1 MANKT
6 SIFLNIIQNSSDFQ
20 LNDAKD
26 SPIFKRGLFSKT
38 LDPIKENP
46 ENIENYRSVTIK
58 CLQPNCK

>member
-6 SIFLNIIQNSSDFQ
+6 SISLNITQNSLDFQ
-20 LNDAKD
+20 LDELKD

-38 LDPIKENP
+38 LDLIKENP

-58 CLQPNCK
+58 CLQP